1 MMGRHKKAG
10 INLFACHARSWDPDA
25 DNEQEKRAPAT
36 KCGAILIGGQH
47 RYAKCYHY
55 RAQYELAKETDRPT
69 INRDATGFPSRLV
82 GETPLVILNV
92 DFVSYDSGRLSL

>member
-1 MMGRHKKAG
+1 M
-10 INLFACHARSWDPDA
+10 CQARSGDQNTD
-25 DNEQEKRAPAT
+25 DQEQKRTPAT

-82 GETPLVILNV
+82 GETPLVILNL
-92 DFVSYDSGRLSL
+92 DFVCDDCA